1 MKVVIIGGRGNGTVI
16 ASTIEDCM
24 NAGQEIECAG
34 FLNDEEKY
42 INNYPVLGPINAIS
56 WQQLPDEFRF
66 IYAMSN
72 VKQASERYDLLS
84 KLEIPEHKFANVIH
98 PSAVVSTK
106 ATIGRGIVLMPFT
119 LVGPDVVLGN
129 HSQMFAQ
136 SFVGHDTVVEE
147 MVFIAN
153 NASVGGRVLIKKG
166 AHIGSNSSIIE
177 RIEIGRFAI
186 VGIGSVV
193 LRNVEDYQV
202 VVGNPA
208 RTIRTIK

>member
-1 MKVVIIGGRGNGTVI
+1 
-16 ASTIEDCM
+16 
-24 NAGQEIECAG
+24 
-34 FLNDEEKY
+34 
-42 INNYPVLGPINAIS
+42 
-56 WQQLPDEFRF
+56 
-66 IYAMSN
+66 
-72 VKQASERYDLLS
+72 
-84 KLEIPEHKFANVIH
+84 
-98 PSAVVSTK
+98 
-106 ATIGRGIVLMPFT
+106 
-119 LVGPDVVLGN
+119 
-129 HSQMFAQ
+129 
-136 SFVGHDTVVEE
+136 

-186 VGIGSVV
+186 IGIGSVV

>member
-136 SFVGHDTVVEE
+136 SFWMETHYLNHELPLQVDLSYAAIAACKTQEDTLR
-147 MVFIAN
+147 IHPK
-153 NASVGGRVLIKKG
+153 IKRWYY
-166 AHIGSNSSIIE
+166 IYD
-177 RIEIGRFAI
+177 RITLF
-186 VGIGSVV
+186 
-193 LRNVEDYQV
+193 
-202 VVGNPA
+202 
-208 RTIRTIK
+208 